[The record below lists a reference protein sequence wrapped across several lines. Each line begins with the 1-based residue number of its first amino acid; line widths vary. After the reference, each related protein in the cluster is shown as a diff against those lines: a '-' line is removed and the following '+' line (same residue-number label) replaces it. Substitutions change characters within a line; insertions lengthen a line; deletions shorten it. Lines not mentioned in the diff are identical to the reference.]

1 MSNYNYSLHFQSFD
15 RSLCLQNQKIICK
28 SKFFETPFVLLSPC
42 TTTTELSELSMTTKN
57 HSFEKRIQEYFSSK
71 KSGKSDK
78 IVKDD
83 KVNEIDEKLTE
94 ISEKAESVKITQKTL
109 EKEEEEIVVVN
120 LLTQEASQNVEKSTE
135 QTFIEKVSKSA
146 TSFHNRS
153 KSLVSTS
160 SSDSEVEQ
168 KLSLKFQELSSQEV
182 GTAAS
187 KKSLPIS
194 EKEEDEEKMKKND
207 KIPSELM
214 KSLPESKISSG
225 KSVHKSLPQTIDS
238 AISSRTT
245 EKVINN
251 TSSKRMASD
260 SSSET
265 TSAAPNSKFPR
276 REFNFGTINESFQ
289 TDFDLMKS
297 HSLNMTLSQQQVP
310 AVIQPNKRQQEN
322 IRPFL
327 GLEIDRQNPTQFEAR
342 KSKELARQRI
352 QDSIVKE
359 NQNVDHDTTNLSEG
373 SDDQNTPAKSNDS
386 VQILSEPS
394 IKFSEKVQKMSSI
407 ASITKFN
414 ISSTNS
420 DKKFVINV
428 NEKPIYSSKFNYLAV
443 GHQDHFLSS
452 NMNIDFMG
460 KYISIPAVLP
470 ENQNRKR
477 QNSNILRIPYDK
489 VKFVSYFSGN
499 KHWTHK
505 LELYLRDGYEVIKK
519 KEPKLFSNFKN
530 LNFVALR
537 ICSEYKISEPR
548 LEFLAKNCDFEP
560 EVMEKSWI
568 LINFGNEKEFFDL
581 EKGPIHFFSQFIE
594 AGKIFKPKDFHNL
607 LTPILNNSE
616 GLLRDHHPV
625 IRDLFKCSKAINDRS
640 SNFLKEEIRRYTSNS
655 VDLETSINHVL
666 TEKIGKKNQKH
677 LEKEAEFNNL
687 TNISSEISKNMLKP
701 RVGQQRKLED
711 FDSMKFLGNNP
722 VLVKM
727 PSVSSCGSTSTL
739 ESTQTPK
746 KIPFQKEHSN
756 SITQPPISIP
766 ETQNLSALRQAG
778 NLDQFVSDLLKSDTQ
793 FVETQQAKKNQEE
806 PSQNYPFH
814 LKTPNNFSP
823 GVADWKV
830 PYFQVNYLCNFMPSL
845 VSWPSE
851 EFVCSL
857 SEEHLKFYFEESV
870 KNIVQSAQNS

>member
-1 MSNYNYSLHFQSFD
+1 
-15 RSLCLQNQKIICK
+15 
-28 SKFFETPFVLLSPC
+28 
-42 TTTTELSELSMTTKN
+42 MTTKN
-57 HSFEKRIQEYFSSK
+57 HSFEKRIQEYFSASK

-78 IVKDD
+78 IVEDD
-83 KVNEIDEKLTE
+83 KVNEIDEKSTE
-94 ISEKAESVKITQKTL
+94 ISEKAESLKIIQKNL
-109 EKEEEEIVVVN
+109 EEEEIVVVN
-120 LLTQEASQNVEKSTE
+120 LLTQEASQNVDK
-135 QTFIEKVSKSA
+135 ISKSA
-146 TSFHNRS
+146 TSFQNRS

-168 KLSLKFQELSSQEV
+168 KLSLKFQELSSQEI

-187 KKSLPIS
+187 KKSLPVS
-194 EKEEDEEKMKKND
+194 EKEENEEKKND
-207 KIPSELM
+207 EVRSELM
-214 KSLPESKISSG
+214 KSLPESKISSA
-225 KSVHKSLPQTIDS
+225 KSVHKSLPQTINS
-238 AISSRTT
+238 AISSKTT

-251 TSSKRMASD
+251 TTSKRMASD
-260 SSSET
+260 LSSET
-265 TSAAPNSKFPR
+265 TIEAPNCKFPR
-276 REFNFGTINESFQ
+276 REFNFGTINESFR
-289 TDFDLMKS
+289 TDFDFMKS
-297 HSLNMTLSQQQVP
+297 HSLNMTLSQPQVP
-310 AVIQPNKRQQEN
+310 SVINPNKVQQEDN
-322 IRPFL
+322 RPFL
-327 GLEIDRQNPTQFEAR
+327 GLEIDNKNPAIFESR
-342 KSKELARQRI
+342 KSKEMAKQKI
-352 QDSIVKE
+352 QDSFVKE
-359 NQNVDHDTTNLSEG
+359 NQNLNHDTANLSDG
-373 SDDQNTPAKSNDS
+373 SEDQNSPAKSNDS

-394 IKFSEKVQKMSSI
+394 IKFSEKVQKMTSI

-414 ISSTNS
+414 ISSTSS

-443 GHQDHFLSS
+443 GHQDHFLAS
-452 NMNIDFMG
+452 NRNIDFMG
-460 KYISIPAVLP
+460 KYISIPVVLP
-470 ENQNRKR
+470 ENQNQKK
-477 QNSNILRIPYDK
+477 QNNNILPIPYDK
-489 VKFVSYFSGN
+489 IKFVSYFSGN

-505 LELYLRDGYEVIKK
+505 LELYLKDGYELIKR

-568 LINFGNEKEFFDL
+568 LINFGDEKEFSDL

-594 AGKIFKPKDFHNL
+594 AEKIFRPKDFHNL

-616 GLLRDHHPV
+616 GLLRDHHPA

-666 TEKIGKKNQKH
+666 TEKIGKKNQKN

-687 TNISSEISKNMLKP
+687 TNISSEITKNMLKP

-711 FDSMKFLGNNP
+711 FDSVKFLGNDP

-739 ESTQTPK
+739 ESTQTPE
-746 KIPFQKEHSN
+746 KIPFQKENSN

-793 FVETQQAKKNQEE
+793 FVETQQAQKNKEE